1 MRTSGTR
8 ADAEGTRREN
18 AMGARQAMS
27 SLEPWSIAFR
37 IWSACVVLGSSLRSS
52 ATNSSRLALMPRTSS
67 NEAKYASAS
76 ATDNLNAFGSSVS
89 TKETIHWMQSSRAT
103 MTPWSRGPVRQ
114 SRCAPLRGLEF
125 HPHLASGSTTEVPAQ
140 HSIQQ
145 GGTKS
150 RQGENQRPVLG
161 RKRS

>member
-1 MRTSGTR
+1 
-8 ADAEGTRREN
+8 
-18 AMGARQAMS
+18 MS

-67 NEAKYASAS
+67 NEAESASAS

-103 MTPWSRGPVRQ
+103 MTPWSQGPVRQ
-114 SRCAPLRGLEF
+114 SRCARLRGLEF

-145 GGTKS
+145 DGTKS
-150 RQGENQRPVLG
+150 RHGENLRPVPRQKAVVSAKAELRQVLPSANG
-161 RKRS
+161 SSPGPSV